1 MATVTVNLT
10 NLKKLKDTISRQAQR
25 TVKVGVRAGATY
37 PNGTSVA
44 EVASYLN
51 YGWMQTVTKEQSGW
65 LGAHGAHVKV
75 GSTLTM
81 PPRPFFRAAIEAKRQ
96 DIAKVTEMAKAVLNN
111 ITENTP
117 QKIEKALKLL
127 GTIGVEAV
135 QDAIADGSAGNVS
148 FAIRSPVT
156 MMLYGNMLKT
166 GGHRTDDTPN
176 NSSTTRKPLKKQGIL
191 FGSIIY
197 EIED

>member
-1 MATVTVNLT
+1 MATVTVKLD

-25 TVKVGVRAGATY
+25 TVKVGVWSGASY
-37 PNGTSVA
+37 PNGTPVA

-51 YGWMQTVTKEQSGW
+51 YGWMQNVTPDQRGW
-65 LGAHGAHVKV
+65 LGAHGVHVKV

-81 PPRPFFRAAIEAKRQ
+81 PPRPFFRDAIEAKRQ

-117 QKIEKALKLL
+117 QKIEKALRLL

-135 QDAIADGSAGNVS
+135 QDAIQDGFVGNVS
-148 FAIRSPVT
+148 FAIRSPMT
-156 MMLYGNMLKT
+156 MMLYGNLLESGNHK
-166 GGHRTDDTPN
+166 TDDTPN
-176 NSSTTRKPLKKQGIL
+176 QSTSRKPLYKSGIL
-191 FGSIIY
+191 AGSIMY
-197 EIED
+197 EIEG